1 MLQRV
6 GRAGAQMRKQG
17 AHACSAGRE
26 VALRTPQDAGWLPR
40 LVTGGLLAG
49 ALVLAGTG
57 LGRAQESTGAT
68 EPEAGEGKVIVS
80 HGISTFGDLALPA
93 DFPYLPYVNPDAP
106 KGGEISEWAP
116 GSFDSFNPYSIQG
129 NAAALSSIF
138 YESILVGTADDVSAA
153 YCLLCETMEYPED
166 RSWVIFNLRKDVT
179 FSDGTPFTAED
190 VLFSHNLFMEKGIP
204 EYRSVAGGKF
214 QSVEVLD
221 PYRIK
226 FTFAPGTSFRDMPAQ
241 AGSTTIFSKKH
252 YEENK
257 LDLERSTLTPF
268 LGTGA
273 YVLES
278 FEPGQQVIYA
288 RDPDYWGEKHPL
300 NVGQNNFD
308 RIRIEYFA
316 DDNAA
321 FEAFKGGVYTFRN
334 ESLPKRWAQEFDF
347 PAVKAG
353 DVVKEVLPSGNIAG
367 GQAIIFNLRRPQFQ
381 DPRVREALGLMFNFE
396 WSNKALFY
404 DLFARVNSIW
414 ENSDMAATG
423 TPTPEE
429 VAILQ
434 PLVDE
439 GLLPASI
446 LTEEVPMGSVSTPDN
461 PLDRRNLRRAS
472 ALLDEAG
479 WIAGDDGIRR
489 NAQGQT
495 LRMAMIHAR
504 ADLLPPML
512 AYVENL
518 RALGVDASFDII
530 DDPQLQERAS
540 PPSFDFDAVPTTV
553 VNGGLEPGGVLK
565 QAWASVAKDNSS
577 RNRMGYAS
585 PAVDKLLDLVEAA
598 DSREALTNV
607 IRALDRVLRSEYVIV
622 PRYYKRDNWV
632 AYYNMYEHPETL
644 PPYAVGELA
653 FWWYN
658 ADKAEALRASGA
670 LK

>member
-1 MLQRV
+1 MRTGKRGTAQAKAAGFSV
-6 GRAGAQMRKQG
+6 G
-17 AHACSAGRE
+17 
-26 VALRTPQDAGWLPR
+26 P
-40 LVTGGLLAG
+40 LVLTGT
-49 ALVLAGTG
+49 LVLA
-57 LGRAQESTGAT
+57 LGALALPVRAET
-68 EPEAGEGKVIVS
+68 VIKS

-93 DFPYLPYVNPDAP
+93 DFTHLPYVNPNAP
-106 KGGEISEWAP
+106 KGGEMSQWAP
-116 GSFDSFNPYSIQG
+116 GSFDSFNPYAIAG
-129 NAAALSSIF
+129 NSAALSSIF
-138 YESILVGTADDVSAA
+138 YESILSGTLDDVSAA

-179 FSDGTPFTAED
+179 FSDGTPMTAED

-226 FTFAPGTSFRDMPAQ
+226 FTFTPGTPFRDMPGQ
-241 AGSTTIFSKKH
+241 AGSTIIFSKKH
-252 YEENK
+252 YEENNR
-257 LDLERSTLTPF
+257 DLEKSSLEPF

-278 FEPGQQVIYA
+278 FEPGRQVIYA

-308 RIRIEYFA
+308 LIRIEYFA

-334 ESLPKRWAQEFDF
+334 ESLPKRWALEYEF
-347 PAVKAG
+347 PAVQSGA
-353 DVVKEVLPSGNIAG
+353 VVKEILPSGNIAG
-367 GQAIIFNLRRPQFQ
+367 GQSIIFNLRRPQFQ

-396 WSNKALFY
+396 WSNKSLFY

-414 ENSDMAATG
+414 ENSEMAAVG

-429 VAILQ
+429 AALLQ

-446 LTEEVPMGSVSTPDN
+446 LTDEVPMGSVSSADN
-461 PLDRRNLRRAS
+461 ALDRRNLRRAS
-472 ALLDEAG
+472 QLLDEAG
-479 WIAGDDGIRR
+479 WVAGDDGIRR
-489 NAQGQT
+489 NDKGET
-495 LRMAMIHAR
+495 LRMEMIHSR
-504 ADLLPPML
+504 TDLLPVMN

-540 PPSFDFDAVPTTV
+540 PPNFDFDAVPTTV

-577 RNRMGYAS
+577 RNRMGYAN
-585 PAVDKLLDLVEAA
+585 PAVDKLLDLVESAA
-598 DSREALTNV
+598 SRQDLTNV
-607 IRALDRVLRSEYVIV
+607 VKTLDRVLRSEFVMV

-632 AYYNMYEHPETL
+632 AYYNMYERPETL
-644 PPYAVGELA
+644 PPYAVGELSI
-653 FWWYN
+653 WWYN
-658 ADKAEALRASGA
+658 AEKAEALKASGA

>member
-17 AHACSAGRE
+17 AQARNAGRA
-26 VALRTPQDAGWLPR
+26 VALRAPQDAGWLPR
-40 LVTGGLLAG
+40 LLTGGLLAG

-57 LGRAQESTGAT
+57 LGRAQETAAAT
-68 EPEAGEGKVIVS
+68 EPAAGEGKVIVS

-93 DFPYLPYVNPDAP
+93 DFTHLPYVNPDAP

-226 FTFAPGTSFRDMPAQ
+226 FTFAPGTPFRDMPAQ

-461 PLDRRNLRRAS
+461 TLDRRNLRRAS

-479 WIAGDDGIRR
+479 WIAGEDGIRR

>member
-1 MLQRV
+1 MRQGKQAVAQTMVARRDV
-6 GRAGAQMRKQG
+6 G
-17 AHACSAGRE
+17 
-26 VALRTPQDAGWLPR
+26 P
-40 LVTGGLLAG
+40 LAAIG
-49 ALVLAGTG
+49 ALGLALAAMAFPVRSET
-57 LGRAQESTGAT
+57 
-68 EPEAGEGKVIVS
+68 VIVS

-93 DFPYLPYVNPDAP
+93 DFTHLPYVNPDAP
-106 KGGEISEWAP
+106 KGGEMSQWAP
-116 GSFDSFNPYSIQG
+116 GSFDSFNPYAIAG

-138 YESILVGTADDVSAA
+138 YESILSGTLDDVSAA

-166 RSWVIFNLRKDVT
+166 RSWVIFNLRKDVK
-179 FSDGTPFTAED
+179 FSDGTPMTAED

-226 FTFAPGTSFRDMPAQ
+226 FTFTPGTPFRDMPAQ
-241 AGSTTIFSKKH
+241 AGSTIVFSKKH
-252 YEENK
+252 YEENNR
-257 LDLERSTLTPF
+257 DLEKSSLEPF
-268 LGTGA
+268 LGTGP

-278 FEPGQQVIYA
+278 FKPGQQVIYK
-288 RDPDYWGEKHPL
+288 RDEDYWGEKHPL

-308 RIRIEYFA
+308 RIRIEYFG

-321 FEAFKGGVYTFRN
+321 MEGFKAGIYTFRN
-334 ESLPKRWAQEFDF
+334 ESLPKRWALDYEF

-353 DVVKEVLPSGNIAG
+353 DIVKEVIPSGNIAG
-367 GQAIIFNLRRPQFQ
+367 GQSIIFNLRRPQFQ
-381 DPRVREALGLMFNFE
+381 DPKVREALGLMFNFE

-404 DLFARVNSIW
+404 GLFTRINSVW

-423 TPTPEE
+423 VPTPGE
-429 VAILQ
+429 AALLQ

-446 LTEEVPMGSVSTPDN
+446 LTDEVPMAPVSSEDSA
-461 PLDRRNLRRAS
+461 LDRRNLRKAS

-479 WIAGDDGIRR
+479 WTVGDDGIRR

-495 LRMAMIHAR
+495 LRMQMVHAR
-504 ADLLPPML
+504 TDLLPVMN

-540 PPSFDFDAVPTTV
+540 PPVFDFDALPTTV

-577 RNRMGYAS
+577 RNRMGYAD
-585 PAVDKLLDLVEAA
+585 PAVDRLLDAAEAA
-598 DSREALTNV
+598 QTREELTTA
-607 IRALDRVLRSEYVIV
+607 IRAIDRVLRSQMIWV
-622 PRYYKRDNWV
+622 PRYYKKDNWV
-632 AYYNMYEHPETL
+632 AYYNMYERPETV
-644 PPYAVGELA
+644 PPYGIGELSI
-653 FWWYN
+653 WWYN
-658 ADKAEALRASGA
+658 AEKAEALKAKGV
-670 LK
+670 LN

>member
-17 AHACSAGRE
+17 AQARNAGRA
-26 VALRTPQDAGWLPR
+26 VALRAPQDAGWLPR
-40 LVTGGLLAG
+40 LLTGGLLAG

-68 EPEAGEGKVIVS
+68 EPAAGEGKVIVS

-93 DFPYLPYVNPDAP
+93 DFTHLPYVNPDAP

-226 FTFAPGTSFRDMPAQ
+226 FTFAPGTPFRDMPAQ

-461 PLDRRNLRRAS
+461 TLDRRNLRRAS

-479 WIAGDDGIRR
+479 WIAGEDGIRR